1 VLETAKGK
9 IAVLN
14 VQGRTFMQPIL
25 DNPFHAALIAV
36 EQLRQETP
44 TIIVDIHAETTSE
57 KIAMGRFLDAKVTAV
72 IGTHTYVQTADE
84 RIFPG
89 GTPFLCD
96 AGMCGPDDSWPRPR
110 SPADHQKIHG
120 WVTRELSRRR
130 RSGQSLRSDHRSR
143 RKYRPS
149 FAH

>member
-44 TIIVDIHAETTSE
+44 TIIVDMHAKTTSE
-57 KIAMGRFLDAKVTAV
+57 KIVMRHF
-72 IGTHTYVQTADE
+72 
-84 RIFPG
+84 
-89 GTPFLCD
+89 
-96 AGMCGPDDSWPRPR
+96 S
-110 SPADHQKIHG
+110 
-120 WVTRELSRRR
+120 TRKFR
-130 RSGQSLRSDHRSR
+130 
-143 RKYRPS
+143 
-149 FAH
+149 